1 MKHTPDLVMD
11 LPGDGSEGEGESE
24 TSSVIISGDECG
36 TSPTTAAEC
45 FAHNQHT
52 LKKRPTKDSLS
63 TEK

>member
-1 MKHTPDLVMD
+1 MD

-24 TSSVIISGDECG
+24 TSSVIISGEECG
-36 TSPTTAAEC
+36 TSPTSTAEC